1 MSRKRRSRYNEK
13 MALKVL
19 LDLIAGR
26 GNRFKGD
33 YHLEGWKIYLS
44 LGKFFHEVFDYVK
57 RGGMVRYFL
66 PESAA
71 NLKTSIEEK
80 SSLGGNL
87 QPRIRTVR
95 SFLRKSDSLFLSLN
109 EDKFVPFIR
118 LSGSWLEKYGFKIGS
133 KYLVYAEDKQLIIR
147 EVGICVEYHSDKEE
161 NKIMKDS
168 SVTEPL
174 RYNRSIDRENISI
187 EKEKKKMGNRL
198 PIL

>member
-1 MSRKRRSRYNEK
+1 MSRKRRSRYNEE

-19 LDLIAGR
+19 LDLLDGT
-26 GNRFKGD
+26 GHRFKRD
-33 YHLEGWKIYLS
+33 CQMDGWGIYVS
-44 LGKFFHEVFDYVK
+44 LREFFHEVFDYVK

-71 NLKTSIEEK
+71 NCKRWGEKK
-80 SSLGGNL
+80 SSINDNF

-95 SFLRKSDSLFLSLN
+95 SFLRKSDSLFWSLN
-109 EDKFVPFIR
+109 EDKFVPFIC

-147 EVGICVEYHSDKEE
+147 EVGICVKHRSDKEE

-168 SVTEPL
+168 SITEPL
-174 RYNRSIDRENISI
+174 R
-187 EKEKKKMGNRL
+187 
-198 PIL
+198 